1 MAQANLARLASCHPR
16 EKGTSSAA
24 VTHPYKKQQL
34 SNGREKMQ
42 QKILAHSVR
51 KALLAIVGTTLGLAT
66 GAVCAGTPT
75 ATGSGT
81 PASIAA
87 SGPAVVVQASQSST
101 QTHKNA
107 KNQANKKDAVQLQ
120 AVTVSAGIQASQQR
134 SIDIKRNAPNIEDS
148 ITAVNI
154 GELPDVSITDSLQ
167 RLTGVQIDRSAG
179 EGTSISVRGLP
190 EVGTTLNGMPFITAD
205 NIDSIQPNYGT
216 LPAALFSG
224 VDVFKSPTA
233 SMLDSGIS
241 GTVNLRTYQPFDF
254 DPGWSI
260 TGSAEGGRGSV
271 IKKNGPN
278 LNTTIN
284 YNDGGKWGALLSAS
298 YSDSERN
305 NSSNGFYDGGRI
317 GGENASDANS
327 TSNDG
332 FISGWG
338 SVPVPPSIVQLPDG
352 SVEVGGI
359 KNAAFLIPGD
369 GAMTANYASIRR
381 KRLGLHAAF
390 SASLGDSFLLDL
402 NGFYTKQKQGAY
414 DVNAVPDG
422 LNHNVATLIPTAARG
437 TGVTFI
443 NPTGPTGAQ
452 DGDWN
457 QQFYTTQGFNYYLGS
472 FRSATTATQTDSA
485 ARNFTAKLT
494 FDNGGP
500 FTAHL
505 ALADNTATS
514 RNAYADIQFVQA
526 DGTAWGNHLMPG
538 MSLPPGY
545 FPGPSGSYQ
554 FNPGGMVAGS
564 EIAGI
569 NLRSD
574 NPISISPALAA
585 KIADPNTYVNKGFD
599 SSGGNQSA
607 SNHYAHLDGAFEFNP
622 DLTVKA
628 GISNSIRSASNNSWV
643 GLSPLYAGNG
653 ASDPNGCLVRW
664 VYADQI
670 LDGGGVPGACTA
682 SNAIGYFH
690 GNPLGNTRLPDYP
703 ASVSDHLRTYN
714 VGGVTIVGLD
724 PHAISNPMA
733 FINSLAPGTQHGADP
748 TSNWNVSVHTVKA
761 FGEAV
766 FSGTLG
772 DAPFDGNF
780 GMRYVHMNLGVT
792 QFLSGP
798 PAAYGAMSPASGS
811 VQTANSHDYW
821 LPALNFAVH
830 MTPSLTWRFAMSKN
844 MMPLTLDQWGG
855 GISES
860 FQAVAITLPNGQ
872 HVLPVSGA
880 SSNGNP
886 DLKPWQSTNYDTS
899 LEYYFGKGSMVSL
912 ALFDMKIASFVQSSG
927 SVRCDLPDADGVVR
941 DRCVPVNTLVQGEGA
956 QLKGAEV
963 DYKQA
968 FTFLPGWLSHT
979 GAEINGTYS
988 PSTTG
993 KKDLANNTVPFP
1005 GNSEKSGNFILWYQD
1020 NRWQARL
1027 ALNYRSKELI
1037 STNWSGVTGLDEYV
1051 KPQTYL
1057 AASVTYKVN
1066 PNLQFYIQGQNLTN
1080 EKQKYYLTWP
1090 DQAIS
1095 TGFSERYVMLGAR
1108 VHF

>member
-1 MAQANLARLASCHPR
+1 
-16 EKGTSSAA
+16 
-24 VTHPYKKQQL
+24 
-34 SNGREKMQ
+34 MQ
-42 QKILAHSVR
+42 QKLLAHSVR
-51 KALLAIVGTTLGLAT
+51 NALLAIVGTTLGLAA
-66 GAVCAGTPT
+66 GAVY
-75 ATGSGT
+75 ATGSST
-81 PASIAA
+81 PAVITTGGHDANATQDSI
-87 SGPAVVVQASQSST
+87 QADT
-101 QTHKNA
+101 DARKQTR
-107 KNQANKKDAVQLQ
+107 KKDAIQLQ
-120 AVTVSAGIQASQQR
+120 SVTVSAVGIQASQQR

-190 EVGTTLNGMPFITAD
+190 EVGTTLNGLPFITAD

-216 LPAALFSG
+216 LPATLFSG

-241 GTVNLRTYQPFDF
+241 GTVNLRTYHPFDF
-254 DPGWSI
+254 KPGWSV
-260 TGSAEGGRGSV
+260 TASAEGARGSV
-271 IKKNGPN
+271 TKKNGPSIDS
-278 LNTTIN
+278 TIN
-284 YNDGGKWGALLSAS
+284 FNNDGIWGVLLSAS
-298 YSDSERN
+298 YSDLTRN
-305 NSSNGFYDGGRI
+305 NGSNVFYNNGRI
-317 GGENASDANS
+317 GGENSSDARN
-327 TSNDG
+327 TSDNG

-338 SVPVPPSIVQLPDG
+338 SVPVPPSIVQSPDG

-359 KNAAFLIPGD
+359 KNAAFMIPGD
-369 GAMTANYASIRR
+369 GAMTANDASMER
-381 KRLGLHAAF
+381 KRLGLHLAF
-390 SASLGDSFLLDL
+390 SASLGDSFLLDVD
-402 NGFYTKQKQGAY
+402 GFYAHQKQGYYA
-414 DVNAVPDG
+414 VNAVPDG
-422 LNHNVATLIPTAARG
+422 MNHNVATLIPTAARG
-437 TGVTFI
+437 TGVNFI
-443 NPTGPTGAQ
+443 NPSGPTGTQ

-457 QQFYTTQGFNYYLGS
+457 QQFYTTQGFDYYLGS
-472 FRSATTATQTDSA
+472 FRSTSTSTQTVSN
-485 ARNFTAKLT
+485 ARNYTAKLT

-505 ALADNTATS
+505 ALANNSAS
-514 RNAYADIQFVQA
+514 SENAYADIQFVQA

-538 MSLPPGY
+538 VSLPPGS
-545 FPGPSGSYQ
+545 FPGPAGSYQ
-554 FNPGGMVAGS
+554 FNPGGMAAGS

-569 NLRSD
+569 NLLSD
-574 NPISISPALAA
+574 KPISISPALAA

-599 SSGGNQSA
+599 SSGGNQTA
-607 SNHYAHLDGAFEFNP
+607 ANNYAQLDGAFEFNS
-622 DLTVKA
+622 DLTVTA
-628 GISNSIRSASNNSWV
+628 GVSNSVRSASNVTWV
-643 GLSPLYAGNG
+643 GLTPLYAGNG

-682 SNAIGYFH
+682 GNAVGYFH

-703 ASVSDHLRTYN
+703 ASVSDHLRIYN
-714 VGGVTIVGLD
+714 VGGVSMVGLD
-724 PHAISNPMA
+724 PHAISDPVA
-733 FINSLAPGTQHGADP
+733 FINSLAPGLQYGSNP
-748 TSNWNVSVHTVKA
+748 TANWNVSVHTTKA
-761 FGEAV
+761 FGEAD

-772 DAPFDGNF
+772 EVPFDGNF
-780 GMRYVHMNLGVT
+780 GMRYIHMNLGVT

-798 PAAYGAMSPASGS
+798 PAAYGAMSPAGGS
-811 VQTANSHDYW
+811 VMSSNSHNYW

-860 FQAVAITLPNGQ
+860 FQPVAITLPDGQ

-899 LEYYFGKGSMVSL
+899 LEYYFNEGSMVSL
-912 ALFDMKIASFVQSSG
+912 ALFDMNIASFVQNSG
-927 SVRCDLPDADGVVR
+927 AVRCDLPDADGVVR
-941 DRCVPVNTLVQGEGA
+941 NRCVPVTTLVQGEGA
-956 QLKGAEV
+956 QLKGVEV

-968 FTFLPGWLSHT
+968 FTFLPGLLSHT
-979 GAEINGTYS
+979 GMEVNGTYS

-993 KKDLANNTVPFP
+993 EKDLAGNSVPFP
-1005 GNSEKSGNFILWYQD
+1005 GNSEKSGNFIVWYQD
-1020 NRWQARL
+1020 DHWQARV
-1027 ALNYRSKELI
+1027 ALNYRSKELV
-1037 STNWSGVTGLDEYV
+1037 STNSLGVTGLDEYA

-1066 PNLQFYIQGQNLTN
+1066 PNLQFYVQGQNLTN
-1080 EKQKYYLTWP
+1080 EKQRYYLTWP

-1095 TGFSERYVMLGAR
+1095 SEFSERYVMVGAR